1 MREKGNHGCTDLW
14 HMYWPQGSKRNRNS
28 RTRLT
33 ISQGEDIRVG
43 QHQHHQREVS
53 GQGKRQTRIIA
64 LIICSTNK
72 GQALG

>member
-1 MREKGNHGCTDLW
+1 MNLW
-14 HMYWPQGSKRNRNS
+14 HMYWPQGSKRNRSS

-33 ISQGEDIRVG
+33 SSQGEDISVG

-53 GQGKRQTRIIA
+53 GQGKHQMRIIA
-64 LIICSTNK
+64 LIMCSTNK